1 MNEKILHFF
10 KNHKLLS
17 LAMCDDEGVYS
28 ASAFYAFDEENLA
41 LIIASYED
49 TKHIKLAFLNPN
61 IALNIAKENKI
72 ALLKGVQAK
81 AIFMEASNEQEKI
94 YFAKFP
100 FVKLSNAKIYALNL
114 SWVKLTDNTLMLEK
128 KLEWTR

>member
-41 LIIASYED
+41 LIIASYEE
-49 TKHIKLAFLNPN
+49 TKHIKLASKNPN
-61 IALNIAKENKI
+61 IAINIAKESKM
-72 ALLKGVQAK
+72 ALLKGIQAK
-81 AIFMEASNEQEKI
+81 AIFKEATKKQEGI
-94 YFAKFP
+94 YYAKFP
-100 FVKLSNAKIYALNL
+100 FAKLSNAKIYALNL
-114 SWVKLTDNTLMLEK
+114 SWAKLTDNTLMLEK
-128 KLEWTR
+128 KLEFKR

>member
-1 MNEKILHFF
+1 MDKKILHFF
-10 KNHKLLS
+10 KKNTL
-17 LAMCDDEGVYS
+17 LAMSMRDDLGVYT
-28 ASAFYAFDEENLA
+28 ASAFYAFDETNLA
-41 LIIASYED
+41 LIIASHED

-81 AIFMEASNEQEKI
+81 AIFMKASNEQEKI

-100 FVKLSNAKIYALNL
+100 FAKLSNAKIYALNL

>member
-61 IALNIAKENKI
+61 IAINIAKESKI

-100 FVKLSNAKIYALNL
+100 FAKLSNAKIYALNL

>member
-41 LIIASYED
+41 LIIASYEE
-49 TKHIKLAFLNPN
+49 TKHIKLAFKNPN
-61 IALNIAKENKI
+61 IAINIAKESKI
-72 ALLKGVQAK
+72 ALLKGIQAK
-81 AIFMEASNEQEKI
+81 AIFKEATKKQEDI
-94 YFAKFP
+94 YYAKFS
-100 FVKLSNAKIYALNL
+100 FAKLSNAKIYALNL
-114 SWVKLTDNTLMLEK
+114 SWAKLTDNTLMLEK
-128 KLEWTR
+128 KLEFKR